1 MNFIDFRTTFYHLPG
16 NALQAVQ
23 YVVNLHNYFHVN

>member
-1 MNFIDFRTTFYHLPG
+1 MNFIDFYHLPG

-23 YVVNLHNYFHVN
+23 HVVNLHNYFHVN